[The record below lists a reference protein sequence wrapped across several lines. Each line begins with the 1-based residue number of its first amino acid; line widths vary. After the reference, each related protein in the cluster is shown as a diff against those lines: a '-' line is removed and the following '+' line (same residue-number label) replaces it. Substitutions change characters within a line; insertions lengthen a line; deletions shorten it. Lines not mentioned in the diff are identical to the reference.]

1 MADSSIPPMPQ
12 GMGGADETQARPTA
26 PQQPIQQEPI
36 PQQPIPQP
44 EPPAPKV
51 PNDRVSRVISCL
63 VAGIVGALI
72 VVGVLFLTGVIGRRT
87 ASSGNSVTI
96 NATDTDESTAE
107 AVASKCLPS
116 VVSITVSNASTQGSG
131 SGVILDTAGNILTNY
146 HIVGDMQTISVTI
159 DGKSFNAVVVGS
171 DASSDLAVI
180 KVDVDSS
187 VTLTPFEIGSSSGL
201 KVGQWVMTIGA
212 PFGLDQS
219 VSAGIVSALYRNTIM
234 SDTSG
239 NTIYTNLIQTD
250 AAINPGN
257 SGGALVDAQG
267 KLVGIS
273 SMYSS
278 STESS
283 ASVGFAIPIDYAKEV
298 ADTII
303 AGKKVLH
310 AYIGLGMSTVNSQ
323 SARQYN
329 LSVNQGAYVS
339 SVTDGGPAAAAGI
352 QVGDII
358 TKIGSENITSA
369 DSALLAVRSHN
380 IGDEVDVTVRRGNDD
395 VTVKV
400 KLGDDASLQEQQ
412 KTDSST
418 GNGSGRGTGTGTGTG
433 NGGGIS
439 LEDVFGNPNLLNLM
453 MSPQG
458 TGTTTT
464 PGSYDVTTTSSSAT
478 AA

>member
-12 GMGGADETQARPTA
+12 GMGGADETQARPTV

-44 EPPAPKV
+44 EPPAPKL
-51 PNDRVSRVISCL
+51 PNDRLHTIIACL

-72 VVGVLFLTGVIGRRT
+72 VVCILFLTGTIGRQG
-87 ASSGNSVTI
+87 ASSGNNVTI
-96 NATDTDESTAE
+96 STSDTSLTTAE
-107 AVASKCLPS
+107 AVAQKCLPS
-116 VVSITVSNASTQGSG
+116 VVSITVSNQSSSGSG
-131 SGVILDTAGNILTNY
+131 SGVILDTNGNILTNY
-146 HIVGDMQTISVTI
+146 HIVGDMQSISVTI
-159 DGKSFNAVVVGS
+159 DGKSFDAVVVGS

-187 VTLTPFEIGSSSGL
+187 VTLTPAEIGSSADL
-201 KVGQWVMTIGA
+201 KVGEWVMTIGS

-257 SGGALVDAQG
+257 SGGALVNEQG

-303 AGKKVLH
+303 SGNKVLH
-310 AYIGLGMSTVNSQ
+310 AYIGLGMSTVNAQ
-323 SARQYN
+323 TARKYN

-339 SVTDGGPAAAAGI
+339 SVTDGSPAANAGI

-358 TKIGSENITSA
+358 TKIGDQEITSA

-380 IGDEVDVTVRRGNDD
+380 IGDEVDVTFRRGNSDQ
-395 VTVKV
+395 TVKV
-400 KLGDDASLQEQQ
+400 KLGDDSALQDQQ
-412 KTDSST
+412 KTDTST
-418 GNGSGRGTGTGTGTG
+418 GNGTGTGKGTGT
-433 NGGGIS
+433 GGGIS
-439 LEDVFGNPNLLNLM
+439 LEDEFGNQDLLNLM
-453 MSPQG
+453 LSPQG
-458 TGTTTT
+458 TGTGSTSVSSTTT
-464 PGSYDVTTTSSSAT
+464 TTGTNT